1 MLYKADVTKKEET
14 LETCSFHSPV
24 ILFITIKTFQ
34 MTTNNLLISI
44 KLWNYWSIFFLSAL
58 FVRGN
63 CGAETWCSPTQLST
77 RFDALQVLNF
87 EVHDL
92 QSSEL

>member
-1 MLYKADVTKKEET
+1 
-14 LETCSFHSPV
+14 
-24 ILFITIKTFQ
+24 
-34 MTTNNLLISI
+34 MTTNNLLTSI

-63 CGAETWCSPTQLST
+63 CGAETWCSSTQLST
-77 RFDALQVLNF
+77 SFDALQILTF

-92 QSSEL
+92 QSPELQFFQH

>member
-1 MLYKADVTKKEET
+1 VLYKADVKKRGET
-14 LETCSFHSPV
+14 LRTCSFHSTV
-24 ILFITIKTFQ
+24 ILFITIKSFR
-34 MTTNNLLISI
+34 MTTINLLISI

-63 CGAETWCSPTQLST
+63 CGAENWCSSTQLST
-77 RFDALQVLNF
+77 RFDALQVLTF

-92 QSSEL
+92 QSPEL